1 MCIFAWTCSHA
12 DMDAQPCRHGHA
24 AMQACRH
31 GHAEMQTWTCRDPGM
46 QTCRDGHAPRQVKGI
61 DLQTRKH
68 GHAHV
73 DSHGDMNMQTWTCK
87 LADTLMQTCRTCRRG
102 YLQAWLATW
111 RWEWQELAK
120 WYKKWLR
127 QVHLGMQTR
136 SRMHSD
142 MAMQTW
148 TSCRDAAMEKWT
160 WRDGYESI
168 HTWTCKRAAKQTWT
182 CRNETLICRHAHRTT
197 WLGTWRWEWPELASM
212 SAYAL
217 VHACIYMSAF
227 LLVCTPVCLH
237 GMSAVLQI
245 HAWKSL
251 PYSRVMLR

>member
-12 DMDAQPCRHGHA
+12 GMDMQR
-24 AMQACRH
+24 CRH
-31 GHAEMQTWTCRDPGM
+31 GHAEIRACRHAGMDMHRAKIRASTCRHANMDMHAWTAMETWTC
-46 QTCRDGHAPRQVKGI
+46 
-61 DLQTRKH
+61 KH
-68 GHAHV
+68 GHANLQTRWCKHAGHADV
-73 DSHGDMNMQTWTCK
+73 DM
-87 LADTLMQTCRTCRRG
+87 
-102 YLQAWLATW
+102 QAWLATW

-120 WYKKWLR
+120 RYKKWLR
-127 QVHLGMQTR
+127 QVHLDMQTR

-182 CRNETLICRHAHRTT
+182 CRNETLICRHAHRTM

-237 GMSAVLQI
+237 RMSAVLQI